1 MYSSSWKLTT
11 DIALSIYMLME
22 IILICIKYNN
32 SFLLGKTQKP
42 EQTFWPTHYFY
53 FFLVYF
59 QTWSVCFPF
68 SKILFIL
75 PEGHISP
82 QGGRDRQYSVL
93 LTQNSVSW
101 DYLLTVNL
109 GHYLFIHWMN
119 FFFFPRIGHLKYI
132 TTFTLS
138 IQ

>member
-11 DIALSIYMLME
+11 DVALSIYMLME
-22 IILICIKYNN
+22 IILLCIKYNN
-32 SFLLGKTQKP
+32 SFLLGKPQKP
-42 EQTFWPTHYFY
+42 KQTFWPIHYFY
-53 FFLVYF
+53 FF
-59 QTWSVCFPF
+59 WSIVKPGVCFPS

-75 PEGHISP
+75 SEGHISP

-109 GHYLFIHWMN
+109 GHYLFIHWMS
-119 FFFFPRIGHLKYI
+119 FFFSPHIGHLKYI
-132 TTFTLS
+132 TTFALS